1 MAKPLKLYGIRNA
14 NQLVSNVPEAFEAV
28 PGKIGF
34 ELCNLKR
41 RLFTAAGL
49 RKDLQPGNTNSLQ
62 GIQLL
67 RWAPGPAVHPL
78 GKFKTTPLLIDP
90 GKEILI

>member
-14 NQLVSNVPEAFEAV
+14 NQLVSNVSEAFEAV

-41 RLFTAAGL
+41 PLFTAGGL

-67 RWAPGPAVHPL
+67 R
-78 GKFKTTPLLIDP
+78 
-90 GKEILI
+90 